1 MARSL
6 RHTPIVPR
14 ANIDTEKDEK
24 RMAHHRERK
33 WVHDH
38 LNPQNATTED
48 FELKSHHL
56 HPKAGRETFSKD
68 GKEFVGHRAKYDD
81 AHLLRK

>member
-14 ANIDTEKDEK
+14 ANIPTEKDEK
-24 RMAHHRERK
+24 KLAHQRERK

-38 LNPQNATTED
+38 LTLQAATVED
-48 FELKSHHL
+48 FELVKFHE
-56 HPKAGRETFSKD
+56 HPRGGREMFAKD
-68 GKEFVGHRAKYDD
+68 GKEFVGHRAKYED
-81 AHLLRK
+81 AELMRK